1 MMESYVEGST
11 KIKFCGLRTTEDVE
25 YANELRPDYVGFVFA
40 RNSRRMVKERQAELL
55 KSALEP
61 GIIKVGV
68 FVREDPERIA
78 NLLHHGTIDYVQLH
92 GGEDSEYIRR
102 LRELT
107 EHPLIQAFRID
118 GPEDLKKA
126 ETSVAD
132 HILLDSGAGGTGT
145 VFNWELLKG
154 FQRPYF
160 LAGGL
165 TPENVEEAI
174 RTLHPFA
181 VDVSS
186 GIETDGRK
194 DPAKMELFVR
204 AARRNNVPA
213 GDAE

>member
-25 YANELRPDYVGFVFA
+25 YVNELRPDYVGFVFA
-40 RNSRRMVKERQAELL
+40 KGSKRMVTERQAELL

-68 FVREDPERIA
+68 FIREDPERIA
-78 NLLHHGTIDYVQLH
+78 SLLHHGTIDYVQLH
-92 GGEDSEYIRR
+92 GGEDTEYIRK

-107 EHPLIQAFRID
+107 DHPIIQAFRVD
-118 GPEDLKKA
+118 TKEDLAAA
-126 ETSVAD
+126 EKSEAD
-132 HILLDSGAGGTGT
+132 YILLDSGIGGTGT
-145 VFNWELLKG
+145 AFNWELLKG
-154 FQRPYF
+154 FSRPYF

-165 TPENVEEAI
+165 SPENVREAI
-174 RTLHPFA
+174 ETLHPYV

-194 DPAKMELFVR
+194 DPAKMEKFIDVVR
-204 AARRNNVPA
+204 ST
-213 GDAE
+213 ESE

>member
-40 RNSRRMVKERQAELL
+40 KNSKRMVTERQAELL

-92 GGEDSEYIRR
+92 GGEDTEYIRK
-102 LRELT
+102 LRKLT
-107 EHPLIQAFRID
+107 DHPIIQAFRVD
-118 GPEDLKKA
+118 TKEDLAAA
-126 ETSVAD
+126 EKSEAD
-132 HILLDSGAGGTGT
+132 YILLDSGTGGTGT
-145 VFNWELLKG
+145 AFNWELLKG
-154 FQRPYF
+154 FSRPYF

-165 TPENVEEAI
+165 SPENVREAI
-174 RTLHPFA
+174 ETLHPYV

-194 DPAKMELFVR
+194 DPAKMEKFIDVVR
-204 AARRNNVPA
+204 ST
-213 GDAE
+213 ESE

>member
-92 GGEDSEYIRR
+92 GGEDAEYIRR

-107 EHPLIQAFRID
+107 DHPIIQAFRID
-118 GPEDLKKA
+118 SGKDLAAA
-126 ETSVAD
+126 EKSEAD
-132 HILLDSGAGGTGT
+132 YILLDSGTGGTGAA
-145 VFNWELLKG
+145 FNWELLKD
-154 FQRPYF
+154 FRRPYF

-165 TPENVEEAI
+165 TPENVRDAI
-174 RTLHPFA
+174 DQLHPYV

-194 DPAKMELFVR
+194 DPVKMERFIDAVR
-204 AARRNNVPA
+204 NR
-213 GDAE
+213 E

>member
-1 MMESYVEGST
+1 MESYVEGST

-40 RNSRRMVKERQAELL
+40 KNSKRMVTERQAELL

-92 GGEDSEYIRR
+92 GGEDTEYIRK
-102 LRELT
+102 LRKLT
-107 EHPLIQAFRID
+107 DHPIIQAFRVD
-118 GPEDLKKA
+118 TKEDLAAA
-126 ETSVAD
+126 EKSEAD
-132 HILLDSGAGGTGT
+132 YILLDSGTGGTGT
-145 VFNWELLKG
+145 AFNWELLKG
-154 FQRPYF
+154 FSRPYF

-165 TPENVEEAI
+165 SPENVREAI
-174 RTLHPFA
+174 ETLHPYV

-194 DPAKMELFVR
+194 DPAKMEKFIDVVR
-204 AARRNNVPA
+204 ST
-213 GDAE
+213 ESE

>member
-40 RNSRRMVKERQAELL
+40 KNSKRMVTERQAELL

-68 FVREDPERIA
+68 FIREDPERIA
-78 NLLHHGTIDYVQLH
+78 SLLHHGTIDYVQLH
-92 GGEDSEYIRR
+92 GGEDTEYIRK

-107 EHPLIQAFRID
+107 DHPIIQAFRVD
-118 GPEDLKKA
+118 TKEDLAAA
-126 ETSVAD
+126 EKSEAD
-132 HILLDSGAGGTGT
+132 YILLDSGIGGTGT
-145 VFNWELLKG
+145 AFNWELLKG
-154 FQRPYF
+154 FSRPYF

-165 TPENVEEAI
+165 SPENVREAI
-174 RTLHPFA
+174 ETLHPYV

-194 DPAKMELFVR
+194 DPAKMEKFIDVVR
-204 AARRNNVPA
+204 ST
-213 GDAE
+213 ESE